1 MSKLLLFLLLLP
13 FIGLSQT
20 TYKSLASEYIFKDLP
35 SSIPEMM
42 ERDIIISDKTIVV
55 KSYGKQA
62 TDIQTWKIQS
72 IEGYH
77 IEPNPSIVY
86 YVELASGEEY
96 EYPASFTLQFDKDE
110 KVETITCVIPPNKH
124 LNLPDNSPAKIRFII
139 D

>member
-1 MSKLLLFLLLLP
+1 MNKVILFLLLLP
-13 FIGLSQT
+13 SLTLSQT
-20 TYKSLASEYIFKDLP
+20 TYISKASEYLFQDLQ
-35 SSIPEMM
+35 SSIAELI
-42 ERDIIISDKTIVV
+42 ERDIIISDNTIVI

-77 IEPNPSIVY
+77 IESNPSIVY

-96 EYPASFTLQFDKDE
+96 DYPASFTLQFDKDG
-110 KVETITCVIPPNKH
+110 KVETITCIIPPNKH
-124 LNLPDNSPAKIRFII
+124 LNLPDKASTKIRFLI